1 MKLYTADGIPN
12 PRIVDVAMYE
22 KNLNLE
28 RIIVDFLE
36 GENRASSFLA
46 KNPAGQIPVLE
57 LDDGT
62 IISEVTAIIEYFE
75 EVCPDPFLVGATAK
89 ERAEARM
96 WARRVDL
103 AVMEPMSMAFKY
115 GIGKNYFEKR
125 ITVYPEA
132 AESMKN
138 KAQDGLVWLD
148 NVLAGKQFL
157 CGDRMTYGDIM
168 LYCYTDYFKKTGQKV
183 ESGLVHLTH
192 VLDSI
197 AERPSVQKTV

>member
-1 MKLYTADGIPN
+1 MRSPH
-12 PRIVDVAMYE
+12 
-22 KNLNLE
+22 
-28 RIIVDFLE
+28 
-36 GENRASSFLA
+36 

-75 EVCPDPFLVGATAK
+75 EVCPDPFLVGSTAK

-132 AESMKN
+132 AESMKK

-148 NVLAGKQFL
+148 NVLAGKVLHEKRACTVLPLKKVNDNPLQIKILRIHGNINNSGIWNTVGSEEFHNAI
-157 CGDRMTYGDIM
+157 TYFSDGTN
-168 LYCYTDYFKKTGQKV
+168 LSQN
-183 ESGLVHLTH
+183 
-192 VLDSI
+192 
-197 AERPSVQKTV
+197 